1 MPLRLLVPEQ
11 QIATIANRMCFCV
24 DLGQIATPTRFWNP
38 LGAAS
43 DSLEVIG
50 RPTFDFARP
59 RLRGLAQALAPAYL
73 RIGGT
78 EADRSFYALDGSDPT
93 TPPAP
98 FTSVLHARHL
108 DAVGDFARAVGFELM
123 LTVNA
128 GWGARSVHGAWLSDQ
143 TRTLLRY
150 VRTHSIPLTVL
161 ELGNEPNAWPYLQR
175 GLAISPERYA
185 QDLLALT
192 SARDDELPG
201 ALVAA
206 PATAFFPTIGEV
218 PSIVASCWPPRLL
231 AAGDFQ
237 ARALAAAERLAL
249 PDIVTWHY
257 YPGQSDRA
265 VGLHKYRFAA
275 AICLLARLLV
285 RLGFGSRRQRNPSV
299 WMRFVSRLVGLAALG
314 SLAACVLVHVV
325 VTPVNLKSLSSPA
338 VLDRVA
344 VWGRAVRATTLAVEP
359 PSRRPAVWLGETGSA
374 QAGGQPG
381 VQCRQTLS
389 GSDYG
394 LLHEGTL
401 EPTPEYWPLV
411 AGGQLALSD
420 AQRHHLYSV
429 MRQREGGSVAV
440 FNGVDAVKRST
451 VLLFGVLKGAR
462 LPTLIEKAVEL
473 GADELQPVLTQ
484 HCAVRSLNV
493 ERLGAIAVEAS
504 EQSGRLTVPCV
515 REPQPLQAVLDGW
528 DALRPLCVCDERRL
542 DDTPTLSAR
551 LADGS
556 LDAGAG
562 VLIGPE
568 GGFSAEE
575 FETLET
581 LPFVRPVSLGANI
594 LRAET
599 AALAA
604 MAIIGCGR

>member
-1 MPLRLLVPEQ
+1 MLYRLLVPEI

-38 LGAAS
+38 LGAAG

-275 AICLLARLLV
+275 AICLLARLLM
-285 RLGFGSRRQRNPSV
+285 RLGFGSRRQRNPPSV

-381 VQCRQTLS
+381 VSGRWAAALWWLDQLGSLSTLGQQVQCRQTLS

-401 EPTPEYWPLV
+401 EPTPEYWV
-411 AGGQLALSD
+411 
-420 AQRHHLYSV
+420 SV
-429 MRQREGGSVAV
+429 LW
-440 FNGVDAVKRST
+440 KRLMGTT
-451 VLLFGVLKGAR
+451 VLAASAEGAADTLRVYCHLAAPNHPPPRWRFPSRMVKPRATRRPRTTCLIINLAENPIELELPMWARAREAELWLLQGVEGRLDAAELTINGEMPHASVDGEVPSLPGAKGA
-462 LPTLIEKAVEL
+462 L
-473 GADELQPVLTQ
+473 DNQVLTLP
-484 HCAVRSLNV
+484 A
-493 ERLGAIAVEAS
+493 AAA
-504 EQSGRLTVPCV
+504 
-515 REPQPLQAVLDGW
+515 AF
-528 DALRPLCVCDERRL
+528 VCM
-542 DDTPTLSAR
+542 
-551 LADGS
+551 G
-556 LDAGAG
+556 
-562 VLIGPE
+562 
-568 GGFSAEE
+568 
-575 FETLET
+575 
-581 LPFVRPVSLGANI
+581 
-594 LRAET
+594 
-599 AALAA
+599 
-604 MAIIGCGR
+604 

>member
-1 MPLRLLVPEQ
+1 MKDKSDVHTSTSMKAVLHRSL
-11 QIATIANRMCFCV
+11 CV
-24 DLGQIATPTRFWNP
+24 AA
-38 LGAAS
+38 AAS
-43 DSLEVIG
+43 V
-50 RPTFDFARP
+50 A
-59 RLRGLAQALAPAYL
+59 
-73 RIGGT
+73 
-78 EADRSFYALDGSDPT
+78 
-93 TPPAP
+93 
-98 FTSVLHARHL
+98 
-108 DAVGDFARAVGFELM
+108 M
-123 LTVNA
+123 
-128 GWGARSVHGAWLSDQ
+128 
-143 TRTLLRY
+143 
-150 VRTHSIPLTVL
+150 
-161 ELGNEPNAWPYLQR
+161 
-175 GLAISPERYA
+175 
-185 QDLLALT
+185 
-192 SARDDELPG
+192 
-201 ALVAA
+201 AA
-206 PATAFFPTIGEV
+206 PNRIRLYV
-218 PSIVASCWPPRLL
+218 PS
-231 AAGDFQ
+231 Q
-237 ARALAAAERLAL
+237 
-249 PDIVTWHY
+249 
-257 YPGQSDRA
+257 
-265 VGLHKYRFAA
+265 
-275 AICLLARLLV
+275 
-285 RLGFGSRRQRNPSV
+285 
-299 WMRFVSRLVGLAALG
+299 
-314 SLAACVLVHVV
+314 
-325 VTPVNLKSLSSPA
+325 
-338 VLDRVA
+338 
-344 VWGRAVRATTLAVEP
+344 
-359 PSRRPAVWLGETGSA
+359 
-374 QAGGQPG
+374 
-381 VQCRQTLS
+381 
-389 GSDYG
+389 
-394 LLHEGTL
+394 
-401 EPTPEYWPLV
+401 PLV

-440 FNGVDAVKRST
+440 FNGVDGEWEAQIDVLSKRVCHLSIRTLLRSQPAVKRST

-462 LPTLIEKAVEL
+462 LPTLVEKAVEL